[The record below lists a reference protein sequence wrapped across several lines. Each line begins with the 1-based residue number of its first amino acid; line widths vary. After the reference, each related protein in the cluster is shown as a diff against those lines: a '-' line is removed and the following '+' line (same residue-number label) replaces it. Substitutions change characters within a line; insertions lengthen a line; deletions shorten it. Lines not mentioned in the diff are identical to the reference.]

1 MRGRN
6 SKIHLSS
13 TDIRKF
19 LKMMQRDKESGG
31 VIDFDLAHRGEI
43 KHLTDESGGN
53 NYEIS
58 YY

>member
-43 KHLTDESGGN
+43 
-53 NYEIS
+53 
-58 YY
+58 